1 MKLYTQ
7 ARKYGAK
14 LAVGASALALSGMAA
29 AQSGGSGGTSPFDA
43 MFAAVNF
50 STVAAAVGGL
60 GVAVIGIALAY
71 KGIDLVKRAV
81 RKA

>member
-14 LAVGASALALSGMAA
+14 VVTGVALTAGAVAAHADPIEDIFAA
-29 AQSGGSGGTSPFDA
+29 A
-43 MFAAVNF
+43 NL
-50 STVAAAVGGL
+50 STVSASVVLL
-60 GVAVIGIALAY
+60 GVAVIGISLAY